1 LGVTGAIRELTGV
14 IRQAED
20 CLDRVALS
28 NGDAEDKID
37 VFRQLL
43 DYVRI

>member
-1 LGVTGAIRELTGV
+1 
-14 IRQAED
+14 
-20 CLDRVALS
+20 VALS